1 MKIEEG
7 DDEAFKGSCR
17 SFIGKSFRDFSD
29 KKIKQEFSWD
39 QDNNVN
45 NSVLEENSEE
55 ISVEEICTVVLEV
68 DVKKE
73 FLESDGSS
81 ISDAIQ
87 RGDFK
92 GNEDEKLLA
101 SPSPPGSF
109 DSLSPRLQ
117 IDLGEEL
124 DEQNSAH
131 TALFTDITN
140 RVSIGEKSEEA
151 FKDIKGKG
159 GLGLFGKMA
168 NDGGLKGFA
177 GSDVENESNECAGE
191 NRCRD
196 TTTNKQEISYR
207 GKGGPLKQGKV
218 LAAEKHFEGEEEEK
232 CPECGNSFA
241 TKTKLVMHR

>member
-7 DDEAFKGSCR
+7 DDEAFKGSYR
-17 SFIGKSFRDFSD
+17 RLIEKSFRDFSE

-81 ISDAIQ
+81 SDAIQ

-124 DEQNSAH
+124 DEQNSAQ
-131 TALFTDITN
+131 TALLTDITN
-140 RVSIGEKSEEA
+140 RVSFGEKSEEA

-168 NDGGLKGFA
+168 NDGGLKGCA
-177 GSDVENESNECAGE
+177 GSDVENESNACAGE
-191 NRCRD
+191 NRCRN
-196 TTTNKQEISYR
+196 TATNKQEISNR
-207 GKGGPLKQGKV
+207 GKGGPLEQGKV

-232 CPECGNSFA
+232 CPECGYSFA